1 MKSLEEYNDATPA
14 HELYHFLSERIVSGE
29 LTSFTALLEYT
40 RNLPRDRKTTAVYA
54 RLFRMVKK
62 LYWGFFR
69 DIDADTYPKIWS
81 EIVIPFPNYPNCG
94 TLKRN
99 LTISDV
105 YVGILDLHGY
115 TRFCEKNK
123 NNLSMLQM
131 LDDMLQNDVV
141 KIARQYDVVLQRRQ
155 GDEMILVG
163 ASAADMLATT
173 LDIISYFSN
182 KRTINFTS
190 NTEHRS
196 GEKIILENMHISA
209 GIAGGRKFTP
219 FIITRDGDLSG
230 GVVNTAARLQARA
243 NELSGDRSRILIT
256 KTVHTSFASE
266 TKKVSRGYFSDH
278 PLRFFDSG
286 KINFKGLSVSL
297 CEVIYNEDEHYR
309 LRYED
314 EIGELFKVAEASAW
328 KDGLFTSLVML
339 LRKVYAVMPEF
350 RIAPDA
356 SLRNSPLTNTTMM
369 GLAQKA
375 LDLFRSE
382 QDYLSAIDT
391 LEELIC
397 RSRAIT
403 NFDSLCLEYAER
415 IHSQYAAIG
424 REYAIRMKGKL
435 KEKATS
441 VLPNKYHAVYED
453 IEKANELRERLL
465 DRVRET
471 LTPLELS
478 QLWSGVVDEKRDT
491 LSATIHSGKH

>member
-1 MKSLEEYNDATPA
+1 LKTLEEYNDATPG

-29 LTSFTALLEYT
+29 LTSFTALLEYA
-40 RNLPRDRKTTAVYA
+40 RNLPRDRKTTAVYT

-69 DIDADTYPKIWS
+69 DIDADTYPKIWN

-105 YVGILDLHGY
+105 YVGFLDLHGY

-141 KIARQYDVVLQRRQ
+141 KIARRYDVVLQRRQ

-173 LDIISYFSN
+173 LDIIAYFSN
-182 KRTINFTS
+182 KRAINFS
-190 NTEHRS
+190 SENEHRP
-196 GEKIILENMHISA
+196 GDKIILENMHISA

-230 GVVNTAARLQARA
+230 GVVNTAARLQGRA

-266 TKKVSRGYFSDH
+266 TKNNPHGYFSDR
-278 PLRFFDSG
+278 PLRFFNTG
-286 KINFKGLSVSL
+286 KINFKGLSVSV
-297 CEVIYNEDEHYR
+297 CEVIFKEDEDYR

-314 EIGELFKVAEASAW
+314 EIVELFKVAEAAAW
-328 KDGLFTSLVML
+328 KDGLFTSLAML
-339 LRKVYAVMPEF
+339 LRRVYAAMPEF
-350 RIAPDA
+350 KIIPDA
-356 SLRNSPLTNTTMM
+356 SQKNSSLTNTTMM

-375 LDLFRSE
+375 LDLFRLD
-382 QDYLSAIDT
+382 QDYLGAIDT
-391 LEELIC
+391 LAELIC
-397 RSRAIT
+397 LSRAIP

-435 KEKATS
+435 KEKAPM
-441 VLPNKYHAVYED
+441 VLPLKYHTVYED

-478 QLWSGVVDEKRDT
+478 LMWSGVVDEKRDA
-491 LSATIHSGKH
+491 LSAAIHSGKR